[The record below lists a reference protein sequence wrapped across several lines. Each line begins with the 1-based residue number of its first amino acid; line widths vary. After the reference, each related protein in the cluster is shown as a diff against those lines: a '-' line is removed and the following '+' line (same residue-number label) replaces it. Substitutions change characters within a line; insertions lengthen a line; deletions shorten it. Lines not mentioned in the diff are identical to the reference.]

1 MATLL
6 FPRKRQSFY
15 HRSIIPHRLRPY
27 FKRRV
32 QLWRSFKTNNRDD
45 AKLKALA
52 WDARVQRV
60 FVTLYFEVLRFLVL
74 NARSETIPLPE
85 RRGVTWTNS
94 STAVCKEARL

>member
-1 MATLL
+1 MATLF

-15 HRSIIPHRLRPY
+15 HRSIIPHGLRPY
-27 FKRRV
+27 FKGRV
-32 QLWRSFKTNNRDD
+32 QLWRSLKTEDRDE
-45 AKLKALA
+45 ATLKSLA

-85 RRGVTWTNS
+85 RRGVHG
-94 STAVCKEARL
+94 